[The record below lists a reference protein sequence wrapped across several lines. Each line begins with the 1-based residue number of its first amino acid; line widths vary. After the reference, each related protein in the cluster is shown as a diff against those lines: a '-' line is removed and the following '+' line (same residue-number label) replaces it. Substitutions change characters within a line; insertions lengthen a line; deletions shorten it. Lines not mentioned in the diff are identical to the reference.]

1 MVQLY
6 GYFPPSFTKK
16 NLSKFYNSTDLQ
28 RQVSLTSLRV
38 LLRRILVN
46 STILRDCSAKF
57 HLLTEEGSGM
67 VSSVAIVPRTTSI
80 RVRDSPCILASPS
93 TTRQEIP
100 WISCDSSTPSP
111 MKQQGPPRPAQ
122 RRLNS
127 SHQPSPGFQHEDA
140 RLHDDKS
147 EPNWS

>member
-1 MVQLY
+1 MSILSSLQVQISRLSPMLLYLCEWFNCMV
-6 GYFPPSFTKK
+6 
-16 NLSKFYNSTDLQ
+16 
-28 RQVSLTSLRV
+28 TSLRV

-57 HLLTEEGSGM
+57 HLLTEEGSGV